1 MEEILLKVEHVSKN
15 FGATKAL
22 EDVSFTIK
30 RGPYIPCLEGM
41 EPENPRLSTS

>member
-22 EDVSFTIK
+22 EEDRKSVV
-30 RGPYIPCLEGM
+30 
-41 EPENPRLSTS
+41 

>member
-15 FGATKAL
+15 FGATQAL
-22 EDVSFTIK
+22 KDVSFTIK
-30 RGPYIPCLEGM
+30 KGPSTLCLEGM

>member
-30 RGPYIPCLEGM
+30 KGTIHS
-41 EPENPRLSTS
+41 LSLIHI